1 MPVTRALLQ
10 LCIFSATVALVA
22 CGAQPPATQ
31 AFPERAPSES
41 RPLSGFSCL
50 SSACIYVT
58 NAERPPYAVTIY
70 PVDARGREKPAER
83 IQGPHTLLS
92 APVAIAVGSNHNV
105 YVVSGGGYYTT
116 VITVY
121 AAGAYGDVAPVRTIS
136 VPDAKLGFAV
146 GIAVD
151 SSGNIYVA
159 NNGLGS
165 NCTGSVTVYASVAN
179 GDVAPIAIIAGHK
192 TGLCHPGGIAVGL
205 NGNIYVTNG
214 DQYTSS
220 VTVYAAN
227 ANGNVAPIQKITG
240 RRTLL
245 YGPQGV
251 TLDSQEDI
259 YATSGYVGT
268 ITKYRAGAHGNARPL
283 QAIYGTLT
291 KLQLNAGVAV
301 DATDEIFAT
310 NQSENSVTVYAS
322 DANGDKPPIRTIKG
336 TQSQLHRPRG
346 IAVQ

>member
-1 MPVTRALLQ
+1 MRVTRALSQ
-10 LCIFSATVALVA
+10 LCVVSATIALAA

-41 RPLSGFSCL
+41 RPLSSSSCL
-50 SSACIYVT
+50 TSACIYVT

-70 PVDARGREKPAER
+70 PIDARKHEKPVER
-83 IQGPHTLLS
+83 IQGPHTLLN

-116 VITVY
+116 IITVY

-136 VPDAKLGFAV
+136 VPDEKLGFAV

-151 SSGNIYVA
+151 SSGNIYLA

-179 GDVAPIAIIAGHK
+179 GEVAPIAVIAGHK
-192 TGLCHPGGIAVGL
+192 TGLCHPGGIAVGP
-205 NGNIYVTNG
+205 NGDIYVTNG
-214 DQYTSS
+214 DQYTPS
-220 VTVYAAN
+220 VTVYAAK

-245 YGPQGV
+245 YDPQGV
-251 TLDSQEDI
+251 AIDSQGDI

-268 ITKYRAGAHGNARPL
+268 VTKYRAGAHGNAPPL
-283 QAIYGTLT
+283 QAIYGILT
-291 KLQLNAGVAV
+291 KLQFNAGVAV
-301 DATDEIFAT
+301 DATDEMLAT
-310 NQSENSVTVYAS
+310 NQDKNSVTVYAS

-336 TQSQLHRPRG
+336 TQSELHRPRG
-346 IAVQ
+346 IAVR